1 MNYKQMLDKLAELE
15 ARIRVLEQEQKK
27 SLDFF
32 RGVPVPRAE
41 PVSVPVPF
49 TPQTDPW
56 KQNKDAY
63 NWKEC
68 QVCGNKGVMGY
79 VCPRIDCPT
88 AVTCETNP
96 QDGFR

>member
-1 MNYKQMLDKLAELE
+1 MNYKQMLDKLVELE

-32 RGVPVPRAE
+32 RNVPIPQ

-49 TPQTDPW
+49 IPETHPW
-56 KQNKDAY
+56 KKREIVY

-68 QVCGNKGVMGY
+68 SVCGSKDAMGY
-79 VCPRIDCPT
+79 VCPRADCPT
-88 AVTCETNP
+88 AVTCQTNP
-96 QDGFR
+96 QDGFQ